1 MNENNTKYMQLI
13 YSLMTAEGYMNIEQ
27 MSKAIS
33 MSQRTIN
40 NYLKQIRTDSELGN
54 VFVLKKTAY
63 GVKLN
68 VVNSE
73 LYDSFKEKLELSL
86 FHTKSGNKKS
96 SNAIIVE
103 LLMHLLDADGYIKIR
118 DLADEFF
125 YSVGSVNKYLKDIKL
140 ILQAYSLTLE
150 DKPYHGIRIIGEE
163 KMIRHIYGDL
173 IEYSHNQEGI
183 TSETTTY
190 SKYYSTTFDDRN
202 RSKLATI
209 LAVTSYSMPISNE
222 LLKTVY
228 KYLIVA
234 FNRFNEGYRVV
245 ISDEEKEFIRRFK
258 ALELA
263 RDIFKRLY
271 QGESIMEDENEI
283 YCLAGRIIV
292 GFGQEL
298 SIENCPEVGDDLI
311 DKANVLSYETIKYLN
326 EKENISFPGIEKVVH
341 DYLVNTY
348 LTIII
353 GNILND
359 STSQLNIMLKDDVV
373 IKSQLS
379 YSLAYKIGRYFDSAE
394 KIKLSDKAVVQL
406 SISLHYIFITAKAEP
421 KKLDIILSTEYMSEE
436 NEAIK
441 DKLLKR
447 DSYGF
452 INRIDIQYL
461 YKVSQTYMN
470 YDAAIFDFP
479 AAYLKNYPMKCFY
492 ISEQQN
498 RSDIE
503 SLYREI
509 VYYATDFKN
518 ILDKHNFKR
527 INMYNVNITIT
538 NLIRKLLSKNLNDE
552 TQLVGDMLNDVVTK
566 HMLIQNGVLI
576 IMNRNDSINSIDIYR
591 ANAMVVRDSK
601 TYIDTVCFINYHFDE
616 LMVFVKIMELLANDI
631 NGMIEFIDDKKK
643 TFINSDE
650 IAEYINKIY
659 LY

>member
-40 NYLKQIRTDSELGN
+40 NYLKQIRTDNELGN
-54 VFVLKKTAY
+54 IFVLKKTAY

-103 LLMHLLDADGYIKIR
+103 LLMYLLDSDDYIKIR

-140 ILQAYSLTLE
+140 ILQAYRLNLE
-150 DKPYHGIRIIGEE
+150 DKPYYGIRIAGDE
-163 KMIRHIYGDL
+163 KMIRHLYGDL
-173 IEYSHNQEGI
+173 IEYTHNQEGI
-183 TSETTTY
+183 TNETTTY
-190 SKYYSTTFDDRN
+190 SKYYSTSFDDRN
-202 RSKLATI
+202 RSKLGTI
-209 LAVTSYSMPISNE
+209 LAVTAYSMPISNE
-222 LLKTVY
+222 LLKTIY
-228 KYLIVA
+228 KYLIVS
-234 FNRFNEGYRVV
+234 FNRFNDGHRVI

-263 RDIFKRLY
+263 RDIFNRLY
-271 QGESIMEDENEI
+271 HGESIMEDENEI

-298 SIENCPEVGDDLI
+298 TVENCPEAGEDLI
-311 DKANVLSYETIKYLN
+311 NRANDLADKTLNYLN
-326 EKENISFPGIEKVVH
+326 DKENISFPGIETLVH
-341 DYLVNTY
+341 SYLVNTY
-348 LTIII
+348 LSVII
-353 GNILND
+353 GNILKD
-359 STSQLNIMLKDDVV
+359 STSQLNIILKDDVV

-379 YSLAYKIGRYFDSAE
+379 YSLAYKISRYLESTE
-394 KIKLSDKAVVQL
+394 EVLLSDKAIVQL

-421 KKLDIILSTEYMSEE
+421 KKLDIILSTEYMPEE
-436 NEAIK
+436 NEAIR

-452 INRIDIQYL
+452 INKIDIQYL

-470 YDAAIFDFP
+470 YNAAIFDFP
-479 AAYLKNYPMKCFY
+479 AAYLKNYPMKSFY

-498 RSDIE
+498 NRDIE

-509 VYYATDFKN
+509 VYYATDFKS
-518 ILDKHNFKR
+518 ILESHGLTR
-527 INMYNVNITIT
+527 ISVYNVNVTIS
-538 NLIRKLLSKNLNDE
+538 NLIRKLFSTFMSDDTSLMIEMTSE
-552 TQLVGDMLNDVVTK
+552 IIVT
-566 HMLIQNGVLI
+566 HRLIQNGVLI
-576 IMNRNDSINSIDIYR
+576 IMNKSESVNSIDIYR
-591 ANAMVVRDSK
+591 TSAMVVKDSK
-601 TYIDTVCFINYHFDE
+601 TYIDTVCFINYCFNASR
-616 LMVFVKIMELLANDI
+616 VFVKIMELLANDI
-631 NGMIEFIDDKKK
+631 NGLTEFIDGKKK
-643 TFINSDE
+643 SSIDTEEISEFINM
-650 IAEYINKIY
+650 IY
-659 LY
+659 PY